1 MAKKKMDLDAA
12 MDATVNK
19 TPSVDA
25 IFEAPATAAKE
36 APAQS
41 STGAKRGR
49 KPAETTTSDEANVT
63 FKLPKALVRRMKQFI
78 IDYEAEGYGKLTQKD
93 IVIKGVV
100 YALDCPEILDIEV
113 NI

>member
-1 MAKKKMDLDAA
+1 MAKKGLAA
-12 MDATVNK
+12 LASKQINST
-19 TPSVDA
+19 
-25 IFEAPATAAKE
+25 KE
-36 APAQS
+36 TAPAQS

-49 KPAETTTSDEANVT
+49 KPAETTTSDEVNVT
-63 FKLPKALVRRMKQFI
+63 FKLPKVLVRRMKQFI

-100 YALDCPEILDIEV
+100 YALDRPEIMDIEV